1 MKKLFFLLLMN
12 ISLSATCLY
21 AGYDLEK
28 YFPTGQ
34 KDIWAY
40 SMVEH
45 DIGQEAGK
53 NEAEIGVEVRFL
65 KDGTGNDLYGPIR
78 MLIKYSD
85 GERNE
90 YSISKDSE
98 GIKVSKFVKENNYY
112 SVFEPPF
119 LLLPSK
125 INEGETKEYSGI
137 ITYFDSDKE
146 KGKAKIKRELTA
158 NGLEDV
164 ETKAGVFK
172 NCVRIYVKEVI
183 NKENGEVKN
192 KFYTFWFSPEAG
204 EVKEVVRTI
213 TFRLAENE
221 YKKTSSDESTM
232 ELKRTTV
239 NGRSFGN

>member
-1 MKKLFFLLLMN
+1 MKRLFFLLLMN
-12 ISLSATCLY
+12 ISLFATCLY
-21 AGYDLEK
+21 AGYDLDK
-28 YFPTGQ
+28 YFPTSQ
-34 KDIWAY
+34 KDIWDY
-40 SMVEH
+40 SMVEY
-45 DIGQEAGK
+45 DIGQEASKHEGD
-53 NEAEIGVEVRFL
+53 IGVEVRFL
-65 KDGTGNDLYGPIR
+65 EGGAEYGLHGAAR

-90 YSISKDSE
+90 YFISKDSE

-125 INEGETKEYSGI
+125 INEGETREYSGI
-137 ITYFDSDKE
+137 VTYFDSDKE
-146 KGKAKIKRELTA
+146 KGKAKIKRELTM

-172 NCVRIYVKEVI
+172 SCVRIYVKEVI

-192 KFYTFWFSPEAG
+192 KFYTFWFSPEVG

-213 TFRLAENE
+213 TFRLVENE